1 MGSDSYF
8 FGQWFLFFQ
17 VVIGPPSPRRIW
29 TFDLKPWNFEKST
42 LILKNRV
49 SSTLSKW
56 CRQFNR
62 TFQLCKNIL
71 LKRLK
76 PLSSLLRGLGW
87 YLNSWLFC
95 LTGYTVKK
103 RTIFLKN
110 QLYEFWILKVN
121 FYPMISRWI
130 LLYLTSAL
138 FYRTV
143 LAHCYM

>member
-1 MGSDSYF
+1 MILIILGCDSYF
-8 FGQWFLFFQ
+8 FWQWLD
-17 VVIGPPSPRRIW
+17 PPPRIW
-29 TFDLKPWNFEKST
+29 SFDLKPWNFEKST

-62 TFQLCKNIL
+62 TFQLCKKYFTEKTETSEFSFERI
-71 LKRLK
+71 RLV
-76 PLSSLLRGLGW
+76 
-87 YLNSWLFC
+87 NSWLFC

-121 FYPMISRWI
+121 FYPMTSRWI